1 MTNLTK
7 YLGRYYSEEEV
18 FFIFKLHEGS
28 GKHTINTNGILL
40 HLTDTNEVTGITISS
55 ESTHNDLMS
64 VLTTHS
70 ANVLEVL
77 MLPLYKLHII
87 KQKCFVLCP
96 SDNKTYSF

>member
-7 YLGRYYSEEEV
+7 YLGRYYNEEEV

-28 GKHTINTNGILL
+28 GEGKVNTNGVLL
-40 HLTDTNEVTGITISS
+40 HLTDNNKVTGITISS
-55 ESTHNDLMS
+55 STTHNDLMS
-64 VLTTHS
+64 VLETHS

-77 MLPLYKLHII
+77 MLPLYRLHII